1 MLPDIRDIKN
11 MRKRA
16 GITQKELANLTGLSQ
31 SYIARVES
39 GDLNPTYDNVK
50 KIFAILEEQISKRE
64 GEELRAHDIMTR
76 EIFSVD
82 ADDPLE
88 KAMRILL
95 EKGFSQ
101 LPVFDNGILVGS
113 ITDSKIGQKIANG
126 ITPMEMRKL
135 RVRDFMDE
143 PFPQVPENSPI
154 KIVSYLLK
162 NYPAVLVT
170 SKGKVTGIITKSDL
184 LKIL

>member
-1 MLPDIRDIKN
+1 MLPDIKDIKN

-16 GITQKELANLTGLSQ
+16 GITQKELASLTGLSQ
-31 SYIARVES
+31 SYIARLES
-39 GDLNPTYDNVK
+39 GDLNPTYENVK
-50 KIFAILEEQISKRE
+50 KIFSVLEEEISKKE
-64 GEELRAHDIMTR
+64 GQELCAQDIMTR
-76 EIFSVD
+76 EIVYVD

-88 KAMRILL
+88 KAMKILL
-95 EKGFSQ
+95 ERGFSQ
-101 LPVFDNGILVGS
+101 LPVFENGMLVGS
-113 ITDSKIGQKIANG
+113 ITDSRIGQKIANG
-126 ITPMEMRKL
+126 TSVSEMRRLK
-135 RVRDFMDE
+135 VRDFMDD

-154 KIVSYLLK
+154 KIVSYLLR